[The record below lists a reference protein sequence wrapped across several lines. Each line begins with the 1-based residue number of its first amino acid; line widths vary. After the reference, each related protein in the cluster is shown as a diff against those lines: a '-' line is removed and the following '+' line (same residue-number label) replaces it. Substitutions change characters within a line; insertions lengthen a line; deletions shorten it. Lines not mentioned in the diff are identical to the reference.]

1 MADKKI
7 FSRVK
12 MLTTTTGTGSV
23 SLSGVALASYFN
35 FSEVGAA
42 NNDQIYYV
50 IDASYGNLTSG
61 DFEIGIGTLTS
72 ISGAT
77 ATLSRDNVISSSNS
91 NNLVDFSAGTKSV
104 SSVLPGEATVI
115 TNLATDNAETIAID
129 RVMGMS

>member
-23 SLSGVALASYFN
+23 SISGVALASYFN

-50 IDASYGNLTSG
+50 IDASYDDLTSG

-77 ATLSRDNVISSSNS
+77 ATLSRDTVLSSSNS

-115 TNLATDNAETIAID
+115 TNLATDNAETIAIEHTMA
-129 RVMGMS
+129 VN

>member
-42 NNDQIYYV
+42 NNDKIYYV
-50 IDASYGNLTSG
+50 IDASYDNLASG
-61 DFEIGIGTLTS
+61 DFEIGVGTLTS

-77 ATLSRDNVISSSNS
+77 ATLSRDTVISSSNS
-91 NNLVDFSAGTKSV
+91 NNLVNFTAGTKSV

-115 TNLATDNAETIAID
+115 TNLAIDNAEAIAIEHT
-129 RVMGMS
+129 MALN

>member
-12 MLTTTTGTGSV
+12 MLTTTTGTGAV
-23 SLSGVALASYFN
+23 SISGVALASYFS

-50 IDASYGNLTSG
+50 IDASYGDATSAN
-61 DFEIGIGTLTS
+61 FEIGVGTLTS

-77 ATLSRDNVISSSNS
+77 ATLSRDTVISSSNS
-91 NNLVDFSAGTKSV
+91 NNLVDFPAGTKSV
-104 SSVLPGEATVI
+104 SSVLPGEATVT
-115 TNLATDNAETIAID
+115 TNLAIDNAETIAIEQT
-129 RVMGMS
+129 MALN

>member
-42 NNDQIYYV
+42 NNDKIYYV
-50 IDASYGNLTSG
+50 IDASYDNLASG
-61 DFEIGIGTLTS
+61 DFEIGVGTLTS

-77 ATLSRDNVISSSNS
+77 ATLSRDTVISSSNS
-91 NNLVDFSAGTKSV
+91 NNLVNFTTGTKSV

-115 TNLATDNAETIAID
+115 TNLAIDNAEAIAIEHT
-129 RVMGMS
+129 MALN